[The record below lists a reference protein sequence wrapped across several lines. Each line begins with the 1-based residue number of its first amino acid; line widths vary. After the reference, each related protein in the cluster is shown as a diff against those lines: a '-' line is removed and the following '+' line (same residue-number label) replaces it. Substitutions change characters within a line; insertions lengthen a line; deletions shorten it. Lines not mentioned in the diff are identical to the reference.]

1 MEDTRLAHI
10 TIEEFK
16 QEIYSYYL
24 AIFPEEERKSIKQ
37 IETGYRKGYVR
48 IIKIMH
54 QNQLVGFMTLNR
66 VKENGYIVL
75 DYLAILP
82 EYRNKQFGTKALKLL
97 FEEEKESKGIF
108 IEVEK
113 VGLGKDESENL
124 VRQKRKRFY
133 ENVGCKELNF
143 DLFLYGVIF
152 TPLLFTKNENNED
165 SIISEI
171 LEIYESITG
180 KERIKQNCKIM
191 RKLRFEE
198 LTKENIKIA
207 AKTQYEIF
215 PNSSA
220 YVTYKKKVI
229 GKNDHLYRAFIA
241 YKGEEPIGVTG
252 IYEIPEYTDTVWVSW
267 IGLKKEY
274 RKLGYGKQLLD
285 YTIKIAKEHHKKY
298 LRLYTFEIWNDTAQ
312 EFYKKNMDIGEYYF
326 NEKEHQEI
334 FKGKP
339 KIFSISLCDEKVE
352 LWDNKFI
359 NISADED
366 EHAKGIQMM
375 KEDGIIS

>member
-1 MEDTRLAHI
+1 MEDIILEHI

-16 QEIYSYYL
+16 QKIYPYYL
-24 AIFPEEERKSIKQ
+24 EIFPEEERKTIKQ
-37 IETGYRKGYVR
+37 IEIGYRKGYVK
-48 IIKIMH
+48 IIKIMY

-66 VKENGYIVL
+66 VKENGYIIL

-97 FEEEKESKGIF
+97 FEEEKECKGIF
-108 IEVEK
+108 IEIEK

-124 VRQKRKRFY
+124 ARQKRKAFY

-152 TPLLFTKNENNED
+152 TPLLFSKNEDNED

-180 KERIKQNCKIM
+180 KERIKKNCKIM

-207 AKTQYEIF
+207 AKVQNDIF
-215 PNSSA
+215 PTSSA
-220 YVTYKKKVI
+220 YVTYKRKVT
-229 GKNDHLYRAFIA
+229 GKNSHFYMGYIA
-241 YKGEEPIGVTG
+241 YLGNEPVGVTG
-252 IYEIPEYTDTVWVSW
+252 LYEIPEYTDTIWLSW
-267 IGLKKEY
+267 FGVKEEY
-274 RKLGYGKQLLD
+274 RKAGYGKQLLD
-285 YTIKIAKEHHKKY
+285 YTIKMAKECDKKF
-298 LRLYTFEIWNDTAQ
+298 LRLYTFEIWNKEAQ
-312 EFYKKNMDIGEYYF
+312 VFYKKNMDIVEDYF
-326 NEKEHQEI
+326 NEREHKGI

-339 KIFSISLCDEKVE
+339 RIFSITLCDEKVE
-352 LWDNKFI
+352 VWNNKFI

-366 EHAKGIQMM
+366 DHEKGIQMM
-375 KEDGIIS
+375 KEDGII

>member
-1 MEDTRLAHI
+1 MEDIILEHI

-16 QEIYSYYL
+16 QKIYPYYL
-24 AIFPEEERKSIKQ
+24 EIFPEEERKTIKQ
-37 IETGYRKGYVR
+37 IEIGYRKGYVK
-48 IIKIMH
+48 IIKIMY

-66 VKENGYIVL
+66 VKENGYIIL

-97 FEEEKESKGIF
+97 FEEEKECKGIF
-108 IEVEK
+108 IEIEK

-124 VRQKRKRFY
+124 ARQKRKAFY

-152 TPLLFTKNENNED
+152 TPLLFSKNEDNED

-180 KERIKQNCKIM
+180 KERIKKNCKIM

-207 AKTQYEIF
+207 AKVQNDIF
-215 PNSSA
+215 PTSSA
-220 YVTYKKKVI
+220 YVTYKRKVT
-229 GKNDHLYRAFIA
+229 GKNSHFYMGYIA
-241 YKGEEPIGVTG
+241 YLGNEPVGVTG
-252 IYEIPEYTDTVWVSW
+252 LYEIPEYTDTIWLSW
-267 IGLKKEY
+267 FGVKEEY
-274 RKLGYGKQLLD
+274 RKAGYGKQLLD
-285 YTIKIAKEHHKKY
+285 YTIKMAKECDKKF
-298 LRLYTFEIWNDTAQ
+298 LRLYTFEIWNEEAQ
-312 EFYKKNMDIGEYYF
+312 VFYKKNMDIVEDYF
-326 NEKEHQEI
+326 NEREHKGI

-339 KIFSISLCDEKVE
+339 RIFSITLCDEKVE
-352 LWDNKFI
+352 VWNNKFI

-366 EHAKGIQMM
+366 DHEKGIQMM
-375 KEDGIIS
+375 KEDGII